1 MATIPQPPRPPAP
14 PAPPRTG
21 SHVIAIALLVLAFI
35 VLVSLMGIW
44 VGFRILTHGLNI
56 QVNDQGGDKKEVS
69 IKTPFGGIEV
79 NKGVNEASLGL
90 PIYPGAKTVS
100 DHNDATVNMQFGD
113 NMARIVVG
121 KFETPDAFDKVKD
134 FYQERLTAREGKFI
148 PKSGDFDSGHW
159 GKEDGN
165 FIRRDREG
173 RTVFEIKRSESEK
186 VVSLKDEG
194 STTRIELVRISH
206 GKEETN

>member
-1 MATIPQPPRPPAP
+1 MASLPQPPRPPIP
-14 PAPPRTG
+14 PPPPRAG
-21 SHVIAIALLVLAFI
+21 SHVVAIALLVLAFL
-35 VLVSLMGIW
+35 VLISLMGIW
-44 VGFRILTHGLNI
+44 IGFRIISRGVNI
-56 QVNDQGGDKKEVS
+56 QVNDQGGNKKEVS

-79 NKGVNEASLGL
+79 NKEINEASLGL
-90 PIYPGAKTVS
+90 PIYPGAKTLS

-134 FYQERLTAREGKFI
+134 FYQERLTSKEGKFTF
-148 PKSGDFDSGHW
+148 KSGDFDSGHW
-159 GKEDGN
+159 DKDEGN

-173 RTVFEIKRSESEK
+173 RTVYEIKRSASEK
-186 VVSLKDEG
+186 VVSLKDLG
-194 STTRIELVRISH
+194 STTRIELVRVSH

>member
-1 MATIPQPPRPPAP
+1 MASTPQPLRPPVP
-14 PAPPRTG
+14 PPPPRAG
-21 SHVIAIALLVLAFI
+21 SHVVAIALLVLALI
-35 VLVSLMGIW
+35 VLVSVMGIW
-44 VGFRILTHGLNI
+44 IGFRIISRGVNI
-56 QVNDQGGDKKEVS
+56 HVNDQGGNKKEVS
-69 IKTPFGGIEV
+69 IKTPFGAIEV
-79 NKGVNEASLGL
+79 SKEINEASLGL
-90 PIYPGAKTVS
+90 PIYPGAKTLS

-121 KFETPDAFDKVKD
+121 KFETSDAFDKVKD
-134 FYQERLTAREGKFI
+134 FYQQRLTSREGKFT

-159 GKEDGN
+159 DKEEGN

-173 RTVFEIKRSESEK
+173 RTVYEIKRSDSEK
-186 VVSLKDEG
+186 VVALKDLG